1 MINRIIPLGAEV
13 LEFFNLAPIQGEG
26 QINKNSRELNPKG
39 ANPEEFYKKTHRNY
53 HLISWGNQDNY
64 VLFS

>member
-53 HLISWGNQDNY
+53 HLIS
-64 VLFS
+64 